1 MGQGFSVTT
10 PSAGAAG
17 IEVPELAD
25 LVYEKTLGSARFMKT
40 IRARHHDGV
49 VLVKV
54 FIKPY
59 TPMSLSRFR
68 KEIIR
73 KPPSYSAAYQK
84 NQWLKNQTY
93 TQVSASFSPTS
104 QMPSDT
110 KESSRPR
117 PTAIL
122 SVSTSTTLYTIA

>member
-17 IEVPELAD
+17 IDVPELAD
-25 LVYEKTLGSARFMKT
+25 LVYEKAVGSARFMKS

-59 TPMSLSRFR
+59 TPMLLDQYRQL
-68 KEIIR
+68 IIG
-73 KPPSYSAAYQK
+73 
-84 NQWLKNQTY
+84 
-93 TQVSASFSPTS
+93 
-104 QMPSDT
+104 
-110 KESSRPR
+110 RPV
-117 PTAIL
+117 PVDPLAL
-122 SVSTSTTLYTIA
+122 PFY